1 MTVPLTEGVASAR
14 VPRIALMLAACVP
27 VRPASAQQPTVEIR
41 STQLLFLA
49 GVVMSETGTVVVVT
63 VRGAIGDQRVI
74 ASRLSPGSSHIDRE
88 IVLQTFHVRELT
100 PNVAIARSGSNT
112 FVFAGPECGEV
123 APGLKVRRFDFNLV
137 AQGSGQTV
145 KGVSSEHCWETML
158 DVAAASDG
166 HIAVAWTTPTE
177 ADSGGVYMR
186 RVSPSGAADGE
197 VITAGAEKAVRYS
210 HPVVALDATQ
220 NVTVAWERTQND
232 DLRHVLVRR
241 GN

>member
-1 MTVPLTEGVASAR
+1 MTVPLTEGWASAR

-74 ASRLSPGSSHIDRE
+74 ASRLSPGSSRVDRE
-88 IVLQTFHVRELT
+88 IVLQSFHGSLVT
-100 PNVAIARSGSNT
+100 PQVAIARSGNNT
-112 FVFAGPECGEV
+112 FVFAGPDCGEV

-145 KGVSSEHCWETML
+145 TGVSSEHCWETML
-158 DVAAASDG
+158 GVAAASDG
-166 HIAVAWTTPTE
+166 HIAVAWIMPTD
-177 ADSGGVYMR
+177 ADSGVVYMR
-186 RVSPSGAADGE
+186 RVSRSGAADGE
-197 VITAGAEKAVRYS
+197 VITAGAENGTQVSFFSCKKAG
-210 HPVVALDATQ
+210 A
-220 NVTVAWERTQND
+220 
-232 DLRHVLVRR
+232 
-241 GN
+241 